1 MRPGRDTGCSG
12 GVVRPLQIHRANGRT
27 RGARQRIC
35 VRWMI
40 RRECQTVLMSILL
53 AAVACSRTLADEP
66 SVKPV
71 SMARIGEVD
80 ERFQSYNVEMVEV
93 TGGRFWK
100 PYGPNTS
107 SAGSDLFAYRPPI
120 NLASPRLRKLA
131 AALAPA
137 YVRVSGT
144 WANATYFADSDHR
157 AIDATFRIRRRS
169 DPPAMARRGRF
180 LASGWRTDRHLLRRQ
195 SGHPRC
201 RRAPGHPIRHPACS
215 LTPLRSEAASL
226 PLNS

>member
-1 MRPGRDTGCSG
+1 MTKRNALLSIRSG
-12 GVVRPLQIHRANGRT
+12 
-27 RGARQRIC
+27 
-35 VRWMI
+35 
-40 RRECQTVLMSILL
+40 CQTVLISILL
-53 AAVACSRTLADEP
+53 AALACSRTLAEP

-71 SMARIGEVD
+71 SMPRVSVVD

-107 SAGSDLFAYRPPI
+107 SAGSDLFAYRSPI

-144 WANATYFADSDHR
+144 WANATYFADSDTAPSAPPSGFDGVLTR
-157 AIDATFRIRRRS
+157 QQWRDERDA
-169 DPPAMARRGRF
+169 AVRGGR
-180 LASGWRTDRHLLRRQ
+180 L
-195 SGHPRC
+195 
-201 RRAPGHPIRHPACS
+201 PGSA
-215 LTPLRSEAASL
+215 
-226 PLNS
+226 